1 MIGRFLDLKGK
12 RRKEEKK
19 KEQGP
24 LSFCVVV
31 CWALVGLTELVS
43 KGDDLLVLVV
53 EHIVVQDRVVKVKL
67 LQQEE
72 HPRLQKE
79 STHPSLFVSFAFA
92 KLCLSRACLGKMII
106 FSLLKWCKQ
115 AKDVRF
121 PSAHRVVVLLA

>member
-1 MIGRFLDLKGK
+1 MTDLKGN
-12 RRKEEKK
+12 RRKEKEEKK
-19 KEQGP
+19 KEEGP

-72 HPRLQKE
+72 HPRLRKE
-79 STHPSLFVSFAFA
+79 RKHASISLCEF
-92 KLCLSRACLGKMII
+92 C
-106 FSLLKWCKQ
+106 
-115 AKDVRF
+115 F
-121 PSAHRVVVLLA
+121 P